1 MTRICVFGAGAI
13 GSHLATRAALGGAEV
28 SVIARGPHLEAMRAN
43 GITLHA
49 HDGIKRVKVQAAA
62 TAAEIGPVDAVLITT
77 KVPAL
82 PIAAEAIG
90 PLLGPDTPVA
100 FVTNGIPWWYFLR
113 HGGAQEGRR
122 LPLLDPNGVI
132 ERLVG
137 IERTI
142 GGVVYSASEVTA
154 PGVVK
159 SEHAD
164 IKLILGEP
172 DGSISERAKMIA
184 GFIEAGGMPTPVIGD
199 IRRTVWAKLMGNIT
213 SGPLCILSRSH
224 MKATLADPAIFA
236 AAVRVAEEGAALA
249 MAYGCDVGTGAE
261 GRMRRSAT
269 IAHKPSILQDLE
281 LGRAMEIDALM
292 TVPLLMA
299 KEAGVPMPTFEITAG
314 LASLAATAAGLYTPP
329 ACRVI

>member
-28 SVIARGPHLEAMRAN
+28 CVIARGPHLAAMKEH

-49 HDGIKRVKVQAAA
+49 ADGVKTVKVQAAA

-82 PIAAEAIG
+82 PVAAEAIG
-90 PLLGPDTPVA
+90 PLLGADTPVA

-122 LPLLDPNGVI
+122 LPLLDPGGVI

-137 IERTI
+137 IERTL
-142 GGVVYSASEVTA
+142 GGVVYSASEVIA

-164 IKLILGEP
+164 IKLFLGEP
-172 DGSISERAKMIA
+172 DGSLSDRAKMIA
-184 GFIEAGGMPTPVIGD
+184 GFIDAGGMPCPVVND
-199 IRRTVWAKLMGNIT
+199 IRHRVWGKLMGNIT

-224 MKATLADPAIFA
+224 MKATLADG
-236 AAVRVAEEGAALA
+236 AVFDAGVRIADEGAALA
-249 MAYGCDVGTGAE
+249 RAYGFDLATSGE
-261 GRMRRSAT
+261 SRMRRSADIT
-269 IAHKPSILQDLE
+269 HKPSILQDLE
-281 LGRAMEIDALM
+281 LGRAMEIDALL

-299 KEAGVPMPTFEITAG
+299 QEAGVAMPTFELVAR
-314 LASLAATAAGLYTPP
+314 LATQAATASGLYTP
-329 ACRVI
+329 AGGM

>member
-28 SVIARGPHLEAMRAN
+28 SVIARGPHLAAMREH

-49 HDGIKRVKVQAAA
+49 HDGVKTVAVRAAA
-62 TAAEIGPVDAVLITT
+62 SAAEIGPVDAVLITT

-82 PIAAEAIG
+82 PVAAEAIG

-113 HGGAQEGRR
+113 HGGVAEGRR
-122 LPLLDPNGVI
+122 LPLLDPGGVI

-137 IERTI
+137 IDRTL
-142 GGVVYSASEVTA
+142 GGVVYSASEVIA

-164 IKLILGEP
+164 IRLFLGEP
-172 DGSISERAKMIA
+172 DGSLSDRARSIA
-184 GFIEAGGMPTPVIGD
+184 GFIEAGGMPCPVVDD
-199 IRRTVWAKLMGNIT
+199 IRHRVWGKLMGNVT
-213 SGPLCILSRSH
+213 SGPLCILSRSD
-224 MKATLADPAIFA
+224 MKTTLADPAVFEA
-236 AAVRVAEEGAALA
+236 SVRIADEGAALA
-249 MAYGCDVGTGAE
+249 RAYGFDLATSGE
-261 GRMRRSAT
+261 SRMRRSAT

-281 LGRAMEIDALM
+281 LGRAMEIDALL

-299 KEAGVPMPTFEITAG
+299 REAGVAMPTFELTAT
-314 LASLAATAAGLYTPP
+314 LATQAATAAGLYAPP
-329 ACRVI
+329 G

>member
-28 SVIARGPHLEAMRAN
+28 SVIARGPHLEAMKAN

-49 HDGIKRVKVQAAA
+49 HDGIRTVKVRAAA

-82 PIAAEAIG
+82 PVAAQAIG

-100 FVTNGIPWWYFLR
+100 FVTNGIPWWYFMR
-113 HGGAQEGRR
+113 HGGAAEGGRM
-122 LPLLDPNGVI
+122 PLLDPGGVI

-137 IERTI
+137 IERTL
-142 GGVVYSASEVTA
+142 GGVVYSASEVLA

-164 IKLILGEP
+164 IRLFLGEP
-172 DGSISERAKMIA
+172 DGSISERARMIA
-184 GFIEAGGMPTPVIGD
+184 GFIEAGGMPCPVVND
-199 IRRTVWAKLMGNIT
+199 IRHRVWGKLMGNIT

-224 MKATLADPAIFA
+224 MKATLADQAVFD
-236 AAVRVAEEGAALA
+236 AAVRIAEEGAALA
-249 MAYGCDVGTGAE
+249 MAYGFDLATAAE
-261 GRMRRSAT
+261 SRMRRSANIT
-269 IAHKPSILQDLE
+269 HKPSILQDLE
-281 LGRAMEIDALM
+281 LGRAMEIDALF
-292 TVPLLMA
+292 TVPLQMA
-299 KEAGVPMPTFEITAG
+299 KQADVPMPTFELTAR
-314 LASLAATAAGLYTPP
+314 LATQAATAAGLYSPQE
-329 ACRVI
+329 